1 MSDKNPQYSRILL
14 KLSGEALAGGQ
25 GMGIDTSVLDKMSLA
40 IAHLCGLGVQVGIV
54 VGGGNLYRGS
64 QLQKEGLVG
73 RVTGDQMGMLA
84 TVMNCIYV
92 SEIFRN
98 AGMMTQI
105 LTPFACGS
113 MTKLFSKDRANKY
126 FERGMVVFFAGG
138 TGHPYF
144 STDTGI
150 ALRAIEMEAD
160 CILLAKAIDGVYD
173 SDPKINPQARKYDT
187 ITIQEVI
194 DRQLAVVDL
203 TASIMC
209 MEHRMPMAVFSL
221 NEQDGIANAMQGRIN
236 GTIVT
241 A

>member
-1 MSDKNPQYSRILL
+1 MKRVLL
-14 KLSGEALAGGQ
+14 KLSGEALAGAKKTGFDEATV
-25 GMGIDTSVLDKMSLA
+25 MRVA
-40 IAHLCGLGVQVGIV
+40 EQVKKLTEDNIQTGIV
-54 VGGGNLYRGS
+54 IGGGNFWRGRTS
-64 QLQKEGLVG
+64 EAIDRTKA
-73 RVTGDQMGMLA
+73 DQIGMLA

-105 LTPFACGS
+105 LTPFECGS

-126 FERGMVVFFAGG
+126 FEKGMVVFFAGG

-150 ALRAIEMEAD
+150 TLRAVEMDAD
-160 CILLAKAIDGVYD
+160 CILLAKSIDGVYD
-173 SDPKINPQARKYDT
+173 SDPAKNPDAKRYDT
-187 ITIQEVI
+187 VTIQEVI
-194 DRQLAVVDL
+194 DKKLAVVDL

-209 MEHRMPMAVFSL
+209 LEHRMPMAVFDL
-221 NEQDGIANAMQGRIN
+221 NEKDSIANAMQGKIN

-241 A
+241 VE

>member
-1 MSDKNPQYSRILL
+1 MNRRRVFL
-14 KLSGEALAGGQ
+14 KLSGEALAGSNKTGFDEATVREVARQ
-25 GMGIDTSVLDKMSLA
+25 VKQSVDIGIE
-40 IAHLCGLGVQVGIV
+40 VGIV
-54 VGGGNLYRGS
+54 IGGGNFWRGRTS
-64 QLQKEGLVG
+64 EAIDRTKA
-73 RVTGDQMGMLA
+73 DQIGMLA

-105 LTPFACGS
+105 LTPFECGS

-150 ALRAIEMEAD
+150 TLRAIEMDAD
-160 CILLAKAIDGVYD
+160 GILLAKSIDGVYD
-173 SDPKINPQARKYDT
+173 SDPAKNPDAKRYDT
-187 ITIQEVI
+187 ISIQEVI
-194 DRQLAVVDL
+194 DKKLAVVDL

-209 MEHRMPMAVFSL
+209 LEHRMPMAVFDL
-221 NEQDGIANAMQGRIN
+221 NEKDSIANAMQGKIN

-241 A
+241 VE